1 MFSDN
6 HGDAKSY
13 LISIINHIDITVD
26 FMIEAT
32 YYQYQ
37 GFKAIQS
44 RRKLFWDLFQS
55 NLDNKFKSIVEK
67 ITQN

>member
-13 LISIINHIDITVD
+13 LISILNHIDINVD
-26 FMIEAT
+26 CMIEAT

-37 GFKAIQS
+37 GFKAIQ
-44 RRKLFWDLFQS
+44 RRSKLFWDLFQS

-67 ITQN
+67 IVRN